1 MIRGIRTDLAVEARQ
16 LWREGAVDETT
27 ALAGVRAEEL
37 DRDGFHVTVVEI
49 LDAQGEEALGKPAGR
64 YVTVELDALI
74 RREENAFAG
83 AASLLADE
91 FRKFAVNPDGQQ
103 TYLVVGLG
111 NRGITPDAIGP
122 ETVDHVLVTR
132 HLKERLPE
140 EFASFRP
147 VSAVCSG
154 VLGTTGIESSDIV
167 RAVVEKV
174 RPSAVFAVDAL
185 ASRSTDRLC
194 RTVQIADTGIVPGSG
209 VGNARQALNRENLGV
224 PVIAIGVPTVVDAA
238 TLTVDLASRAGA
250 ELDPQGFGA
259 VGGMIVTPRDIDR
272 NVRDIAKLL
281 GYSLNLAFHDGLS
294 IADVDMLLS

>member
-16 LWREGAVDETT
+16 LWREGAEETT
-27 ALAGVRAEEL
+27 ALPGVRAEEQ

-74 RREENAFAG
+74 RREENAFPD
-83 AASLLADE
+83 AASLLAEE
-91 FRKFAVNPDGQQ
+91 FRKFAKPGGEQ

-154 VLGTTGIESSDIV
+154 VLGTTGIESSDLV
-167 RAVVEKV
+167 RAVVEEVK
-174 RPSAVFAVDAL
+174 PSAVFAVDAL

-238 TLTVDLASRAGA
+238 TLTLDLASRAGA